1 VASYADRWVA
11 DRKQLGLVSAS
22 DDGARLKLH
31 ALKFI
36 GGMSLGDVRP
46 RHLRDMVLAMRKD
59 AVLAPRSIRK
69 VYATVVTMFRTA
81 VADEL
86 VRFTPCV
93 LAKGI
98 LPKNVDKDATFR
110 ANAIFTRE
118 EVQVLVSD
126 VRILEDRRVV
136 HALKALAALRHSEA
150 SGLRWR
156 HYSAALEPLG
166 ASTSNGPKR
175 RSHAAC
181 RSIRR
186 WRGCFATGEK
196 AAGSEPTAAR
206 PRTTT
211 SSSRRAT

>member
-1 VASYADRWVA
+1 
-11 DRKQLGLVSAS
+11 
-22 DDGARLKLH
+22 
-31 ALKFI
+31 
-36 GGMSLGDVRP
+36 
-46 RHLRDMVLAMRKD
+46 
-59 AVLAPRSIRK
+59 
-69 VYATVVTMFRTA
+69 MFRTA

-86 VRFTPCV
+86 VPFTPCV

-118 EVQVLVSD
+118 DVQVLISD

-156 HYSAALEPLG
+156 HYTAGLEPLG
-166 ASTSNGPKR
+166 ALDLERTKTQVPR
-175 RSHAAC
+175 RVPVHPTLA
-181 RSIRR
+181 RILRD
-186 WRGCFATGEK
+186 WRE
-196 AAGSEPTAAR
+196 AAGSEPTAVR
-206 PRTTT
+206 PRTMT